1 MKISYVAW
9 VPCLKSVIILR
20 RFFLFI
26 ICLIG
31 REPRQH
37 KLTVAELKLYV
48 RRGSFSVVF
57 LFITEWEN
65 SKKEALFAWGGG
77 GGRGQFGR
85 ALRALDLQSR
95 GPEFNTQH
103 SVYKI
108 FSTVL
113 FPIHLL
119 GHACKLS

>member
-77 GGRGQFGR
+77 GGGRGQCGR

-95 GPEFNTQH
+95 GPEFNSQH
-103 SVYKI
+103 SVD
-108 FSTVL
+108 
-113 FPIHLL
+113 
-119 GHACKLS
+119 

>member
-20 RFFLFI
+20 RFSLFI

-77 GGRGQFGR
+77 VGGGNVAER
-85 ALRALDLQSR
+85 
-95 GPEFNTQH
+95 
-103 SVYKI
+103 
-108 FSTVL
+108 
-113 FPIHLL
+113 
-119 GHACKLS
+119 

>member
-77 GGRGQFGR
+77 GWEG
-85 ALRALDLQSR
+85 AMW
-95 GPEFNTQH
+95 P
-103 SVYKI
+103 SVK
-108 FSTVL
+108 STGLAIQRPRV
-113 FPIHLL
+113 
-119 GHACKLS
+119 